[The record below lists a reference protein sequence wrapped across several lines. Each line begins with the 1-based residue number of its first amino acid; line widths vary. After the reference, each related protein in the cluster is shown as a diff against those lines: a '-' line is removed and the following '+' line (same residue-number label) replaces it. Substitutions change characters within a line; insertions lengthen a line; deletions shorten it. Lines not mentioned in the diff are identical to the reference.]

1 MKINIP
7 IYIEGVLTGQYKGSK
22 EDQLLTKNKLSQ
34 YTKANKYSITLYKD
48 LHIDK
53 ASITSQSQFNEVI
66 NSGKWWKINH
76 TAEAA
81 IEFLQPFFEQYSFL
95 RHKPLEIY
103 VEQPSIIFIDKKN
116 QRNDTFGN
124 LKGRVV
130 AKLIEPPK
138 EIIKPKI
145 IDPRV
150 HGETVPPIGPAK
162 PIPPP
167 LPLKKGCFN
176 QNDNWNSIFGL
187 SDGPSGTGGLH
198 GLTGGPLGSKGCFG
212 KYGNPTGCFGGASM
226 GGCFPNLNLGCLL
239 PLLLLFLL
247 LFSLL
252 KSCSSIKTLD
262 PVVNTIKKD
271 RDDSRTPPPSWVKN
285 PEDTSAPEP
294 DYTPLVVDTTLKPDS
309 AAITVDS
316 TQLNSDSLKKVTDS
330 IPIVKDT
337 IPDVLGKGQFQLEV
351 WDWDVEDK
359 DTVSLFL
366 NNKPLIENLRL
377 RKKPYKIKEKGL
389 KYGENY
395 LEIRAMNI
403 QKGSN
408 TAAVRGFSDR
418 SQLCDTTLIQKS
430 TESSRLTLIYQ

>member
-7 IYIEGVLTGQYKGSK
+7 IYIEGLLTGQYKGSK

-34 YTKANKYSITLYKD
+34 LTKAKKYSITLYKD

-53 ASITSQSQFNEVI
+53 ASITSQSQFSEVI
-66 NSGKWWKINH
+66 NSEKWWKINH

-95 RHKPLEIY
+95 RHKPLELY
-103 VEQPSIIFIDKKN
+103 VEQPSIIYIDKKN
-116 QRNDTFGN
+116 QGKDTFGI

-145 IDPRV
+145 VEPKGD
-150 HGETVPPIGPAK
+150 GGTQQPIGPY
-162 PIPPP
+162 IPPP
-167 LPLKKGCFN
+167 LPLNKGCFEK
-176 QNDNWNSIFGL
+176 NDNWNRFLGL

-212 KYGNPTGCFGGASM
+212 EYGNPNGCFGGAAM

-239 PLLLLFLL
+239 PLLLLLLL
-247 LFSLL
+247 LFSLF
-252 KSCSSIKTLD
+252 KSCNSIKTLD
-262 PVVNTIKKD
+262 PVVNTIKRD
-271 RDDSRTPPPSWVKN
+271 RDDSRTRPPIWVRN
-285 PEDTSAPEP
+285 LEDTVAPEP
-294 DYTPLVVDTTLKPDS
+294 DYTPLVVDSTLRPDS
-309 AAITVDS
+309 VAISVDTTILKSDTLLKTIDS
-316 TQLNSDSLKKVTDS
+316 TVF
-330 IPIVKDT
+330 VRDT
-337 IPDVLGKGQFQLEV
+337 ITSDLGKGQFQLEV

-359 DTVSLFL
+359 DTVSLYL

-418 SQLCDTTLIQKS
+418 SQLCDTILIQKS
-430 TESSRLTLIYQ
+430 SQSTRLTLIYQ